1 MHERKP
7 KIRVEDLVVIFGKSP
22 EREALPMVRQ
32 GVSKNEV
39 LEKTGHIVGVANV
52 NFSIAEGELFVVMGL
67 SGSGKSTLIR
77 CLNRLIQPTA
87 GKVLIDG
94 DDVLRVSQRR
104 LRTIRRTR
112 MAMVFQHFALLPHQ
126 NVIDNVA
133 YPLKIQGV
141 DEGER
146 HSRALEALNLVGLK
160 PWSEHYLENLSGGMK
175 QRVGLARA
183 LATDADILLMDEAFG
198 ALDPL
203 IRREMQNEL
212 LQLQEELHKTIVF
225 ITHDLNEALRMGDQV
240 AIMKEGRIVQIGTPV
255 EISTSPADEYVAAFI
270 QDIDQSRVL
279 TAEVVMRQ
287 ADYLVLGRDTV
298 KTAIQRIKTKGDMHL
313 YVVDQNHKLVG
324 FLSEQGL
331 LSAEE
336 HHAHAQD
343 LKRYIEHDIPQAG
356 AITPLNELYPLM
368 TDNMPIAVTDEQG
381 CLIGTVHS
389 SDIISNLAM
398 VERIGESVNARK
410 VTGMDVEEEEE
421 EEYETSNNAH

>member
-1 MHERKP
+1 
-7 KIRVEDLVVIFGKSP
+7 
-22 EREALPMVRQ
+22 
-32 GVSKNEV
+32 
-39 LEKTGHIVGVANV
+39 
-52 NFSIAEGELFVVMGL
+52 
-67 SGSGKSTLIR
+67 
-77 CLNRLIQPTA
+77 
-87 GKVLIDG
+87 
-94 DDVLRVSQRR
+94 
-104 LRTIRRTR
+104 
-112 MAMVFQHFALLPHQ
+112 
-126 NVIDNVA
+126 
-133 YPLKIQGV
+133 
-141 DEGER
+141 
-146 HSRALEALNLVGLK
+146 
-160 PWSEHYLENLSGGMK
+160 
-175 QRVGLARA
+175 
-183 LATDADILLMDEAFG
+183 
-198 ALDPL
+198 
-203 IRREMQNEL
+203 
-212 LQLQEELHKTIVF
+212 
-225 ITHDLNEALRMGDQV
+225 
-240 AIMKEGRIVQIGTPV
+240 
-255 EISTSPADEYVAAFI
+255 
-270 QDIDQSRVL
+270 VL

-410 VTGMDVEEEEE
+410 VTGMDVEEEAE